1 MAERQQVFHLRNYRL
16 LTSNEAQRSDNFY
29 NFLILKNTTENS
41 IINQRLLP
49 H

>member
-29 NFLILKNTTENS
+29 NFLILKA
-41 IINQRLLP
+41 ILKQKIQ
-49 H
+49 